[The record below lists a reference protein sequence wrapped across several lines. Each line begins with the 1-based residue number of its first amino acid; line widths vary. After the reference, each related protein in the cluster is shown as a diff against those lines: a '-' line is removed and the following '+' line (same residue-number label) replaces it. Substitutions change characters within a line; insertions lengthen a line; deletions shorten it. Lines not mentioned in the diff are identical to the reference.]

1 MPPTIR
7 LAKPGDAAA
16 IQSIYTPT
24 VAETAVSF
32 ELEPPSVEEMRRRIE
47 TTLLT
52 LPWVVYDSDGV
63 VGYAY
68 AGLFRSRPA
77 YQWTVEVT
85 VYVHP
90 AHRGMGVGRAL
101 YTSLFECLRVQGY
114 RTALAVIALPNPA
127 SVALHERL
135 EFRPIGVFHNVGYKL
150 GTWHDVGWWEI
161 SLQSPPN
168 PPLRPRTLP
177 EVVDTDA
184 WRAALT
190 KGMAVTAR

>member
-1 MPPTIR
+1 MHPVMR
-7 LAKPGDAAA
+7 LATVDDAQQL
-16 IQSIYTPT
+16 QSIYAPI

-63 VGYAY
+63 MGYAY

-85 VYVHP
+85 VYVHA
-90 AHRGMGVGRAL
+90 AHRRKGVARAL

-127 SVALHERL
+127 SVALHERMG
-135 EFRPIGVFHNVGYKL
+135 FRSIGVFHAVGHKL
-150 GTWHDVGWWEI
+150 GTWHDVGWWELA
-161 SLQSPPN
+161 LQSPPD
-168 PPLRPRTLP
+168 PPPRPRTLP
-177 EVVDTDA
+177 EVANSDA
-184 WRAALT
+184 WRAAVM
-190 KGMAVTAR
+190 KGMAATAR